1 MLILKSDIIY
11 NPYSVQPLCLPY
23 KANNQPNYWDGKT
36 GVITGYA
43 HQDDTAAYLANTQMT
58 TFSTAKCN
66 QVLDDEV
73 EDIKECKFSLFL
85 SNMSTSIANKG
96 KSSKSA
102 RTPRRLTCQVQLC
115 AK

>member
-11 NPYSVQPLCLPY
+11 NSFYVQPVCLPY

-43 HQDDTAAYLANTQMT
+43 HQDDAASYLANTQMT

-73 EDIKECKFSLFL
+73 EDVKECKFSLFL
-85 SNMSTSIANKG
+85 SNMSTS
-96 KSSKSA
+96 
-102 RTPRRLTCQVQLC
+102 
-115 AK
+115 